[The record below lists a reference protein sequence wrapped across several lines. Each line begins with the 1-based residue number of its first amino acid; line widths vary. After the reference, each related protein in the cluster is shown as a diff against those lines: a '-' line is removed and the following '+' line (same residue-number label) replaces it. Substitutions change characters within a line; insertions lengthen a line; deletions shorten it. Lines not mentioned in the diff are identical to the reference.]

1 MQIFLAIVNLIPSI
15 IKIVTSIEESF
26 PQSGIG
32 SEKLQLLKDILSQ
45 AYSSITEMWGSI
57 EAIVSV
63 IVSFA
68 NKIGAFNKPTE

>member
-15 IKIVTSIEESF
+15 IKIITAIEEAF

-32 SEKLQLLKDILSQ
+32 EQKLQLVKDILSE
-45 AYSSITEMWGSI
+45 AYTNITEMWGSI
-57 EAIVSV
+57 EAIVSI

-68 NKIGAFNKPTE
+68 NKIGAFTKSSD